1 MIDPKGR
8 LLPIVMIN
16 TFDYLL
22 GMDIE
27 RRDGGEGWVHHNSQS
42 STARSKSM
50 VATDKCGQI
59 KLVGIYFLNI
69 AFV

>member
-1 MIDPKGR
+1 MRLWPSPQSEFGVIDPKGR

-27 RRDGGEGWVHHNSQS
+27 RREEGRGGEGASHLSVI
-42 STARSKSM
+42 
-50 VATDKCGQI
+50 DD
-59 KLVGIYFLNI
+59 
-69 AFV
+69 

>member
-8 LLPIVMIN
+8 LLAIVMIN

-27 RRDGGEGWVHHNSQS
+27 RREEGRGGEGASHKRW
-42 STARSKSM
+42 
-50 VATDKCGQI
+50 G
-59 KLVGIYFLNI
+59 
-69 AFV
+69 